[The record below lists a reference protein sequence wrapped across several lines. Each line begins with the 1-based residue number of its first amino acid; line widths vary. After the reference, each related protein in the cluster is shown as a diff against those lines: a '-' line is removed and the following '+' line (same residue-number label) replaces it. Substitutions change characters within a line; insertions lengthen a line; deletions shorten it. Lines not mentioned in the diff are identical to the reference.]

1 MEDQI
6 IYWLVMYIVA
16 GRRPCAVQFLDRPGR
31 RETRREE
38 AFTNGKP
45 EFIDRCA
52 DDGSTNEPKEKYA
65 EPSASNHVA
74 SSGAVDRT
82 NERTEKCGEPSASN
96 HVVSEDTEYST
107 DCSRDL

>member
-1 MEDQI
+1 LQEGGLVPSSSSTDQ
-6 IYWLVMYIVA
+6 
-16 GRRPCAVQFLDRPGR
+16 G
-31 RETRREE
+31 E
-38 AFTNGKP
+38 GKP
-45 EFIDRCA
+45 GERRHSLTENPKFIDRCA